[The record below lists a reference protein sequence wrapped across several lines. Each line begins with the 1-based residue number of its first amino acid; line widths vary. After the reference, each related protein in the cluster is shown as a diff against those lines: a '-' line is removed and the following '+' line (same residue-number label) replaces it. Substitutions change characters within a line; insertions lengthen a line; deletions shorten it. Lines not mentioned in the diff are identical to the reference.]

1 MPIDSD
7 KMTRI
12 LHNFVSKISD
22 VEGAAVV
29 TPDGLPLA
37 SPPMSATMLS
47 LGEKVGAELAKG
59 GMDQISVASGEGFS
73 ILTNC
78 GNDAVLIVLAGKDA
92 KQGVLQLE
100 IQRIVSDLKVAM
112 R

>member
-37 SPPMSATMLS
+37 SSLPGGIDDVRVSAKKCQLRCC
-47 LGEKVGAELAKG
+47 LWARKLELNLLKAAWIKSALPVVKG
-59 GMDQISVASGEGFS
+59 
-73 ILTNC
+73 
-78 GNDAVLIVLAGKDA
+78 LAF
-92 KQGVLQLE
+92 
-100 IQRIVSDLKVAM
+100 
-112 R
+112 